1 MAKGGNGGG
10 GSGTGFTVKGT
21 RGDDTNLTLPSGALI
36 TQVTVDGGAGS
47 DTLNLS
53 AYGSGVTL
61 RLEGGFAK
69 SKSTVTDKA
78 FTGLF
83 GNYLIVDDSSVGGTI
98 RNI

>member
-1 MAKGGNGGG
+1 MAKGGGGGSSGGG
-10 GSGTGFTVKGT
+10 GTSFTVRGT

-53 AYGSGVTL
+53 DYQSGVTL

-69 SKSTVTDKA
+69 SNSTVTDQA

-83 GNYLIVDDSSVGGTI
+83 GNYQIVAD
-98 RNI
+98 